1 MKSVRRGY
9 VDKDEELFAG
19 AQRIKILSAAN
30 DARWLMNRGYSA
42 ESAITFSSN
51 HYLLT
56 SRQRMAIFRSIL
68 NDEDKAT
75 RQKKEILKPGS
86 EVLVDGLNIIIT
98 LETALSHSLVLRG
111 DDGVLRDVAG
121 LHGTYRIIDKTEKAV
136 ELILQTLSCLDVRKA
151 TFILDKPVSNSGSL
165 KQLILELSKNYNID
179 VDAELNMNPDLLF
192 VDKENVI
199 SSDGPVLQRSFSWYN
214 LNSMVIRR
222 MIPDAWIFDFKY
234 EE

>member
-1 MKSVRRGY
+1 MKSIRRGY
-9 VDKDEELFAG
+9 VDKDEELFG
-19 AQRIKILSAAN
+19 GSQRAKILSAAN

-42 ESAITFSSN
+42 ESAITFTSN

-68 NDEDKAT
+68 NDEDKTT
-75 RQKKEILKPGS
+75 RLKKEILKPGT
-86 EVLVDGLNIIIT
+86 EVLIDGLNIIIT

-121 LHGTYRIIDKTEKAV
+121 LHGTYRIIDKTVKAIK
-136 ELILQTLSCLDVRKA
+136 LILQTLSNLDVRNA

-165 KQLILELSKNYNID
+165 KQLILEISRNFNLE
-179 VDAELNMNPDLLF
+179 VVAELDMNPDQIF

-199 SSDGPVLQRSFSWYN
+199 SSDGPVILRSSSWFN
-214 LNSMVIRR
+214 LNSMIVRD
-222 MIPDAWIFDFKY
+222 MIPDTWVFNF
-234 EE
+234 EL

>member
-1 MKSVRRGY
+1 MKSIRRGY
-9 VDKDEELFAG
+9 VDKDEELFG
-19 AQRIKILSAAN
+19 GSQRAKILSVAN

-42 ESAITFSSN
+42 ESAITFTSN

-68 NDEDKAT
+68 HDEDKTT
-75 RQKKEILKPGS
+75 RLKKEILKPGT
-86 EVLVDGLNIIIT
+86 EVLIDGLNIIIT

-121 LHGTYRIIDKTEKAV
+121 LHGTYRIIDKTVKAI
-136 ELILQTLSCLDVRKA
+136 ELILQTLSNLDVRNA

-165 KQLILELSKNYNID
+165 KQLILEISRNFNLE
-179 VDAELNMNPDLLF
+179 VVAELDMNPDQIF

-199 SSDGPVLQRSFSWYN
+199 SSDGPVILKSSSWFN
-214 LNSMVIRR
+214 LNSMIVRD
-222 MIPDAWIFDFKY
+222 MIPDTWVFNF
-234 EE
+234 EL

>member
-1 MKSVRRGY
+1 MKSIRRGY
-9 VDKDEELFAG
+9 VDKDEELFG
-19 AQRIKILSAAN
+19 GSQRAKILSAAN

-42 ESAITFSSN
+42 ESAITFTSN

-68 NDEDKAT
+68 NDEDKTT
-75 RQKKEILKPGS
+75 RLKKEILKPGT
-86 EVLVDGLNIIIT
+86 EVLIDGLNIIIT

-121 LHGTYRIIDKTEKAV
+121 LHGTYRIIDKTAKAIK
-136 ELILQTLSCLDVRKA
+136 LILQTLSNLDVRNA

-165 KQLILELSKNYNID
+165 KQLILEISRNFNLE
-179 VDAELNMNPDLLF
+179 VVVELDMNPDLIF

-199 SSDGPVLQRSFSWYN
+199 SSDGPVILRSSSWFN
-214 LNSMVIRR
+214 LNSMIVRD
-222 MIPDAWIFDFKY
+222 MIPDTWVFNF
-234 EE
+234 EL

>member
-1 MKSVRRGY
+1 MKSIRRGY
-9 VDKDEELFAG
+9 VDKDEELFG
-19 AQRIKILSAAN
+19 GSQRAKILSAAN

-42 ESAITFSSN
+42 ESAITFTSN

-68 NDEDKAT
+68 NDEDKTT
-75 RQKKEILKPGS
+75 RLKKEILKPGT
-86 EVLVDGLNIIIT
+86 EVLIDGLNIIIT

-121 LHGTYRIIDKTEKAV
+121 LHGTYRIIDKTAKAI
-136 ELILQTLSCLDVRKA
+136 EQILQTLSNLDVRYA

-165 KQLILELSKNYNID
+165 KQLILEISRNFNLE
-179 VDAELNMNPDLLF
+179 VVAELDMNPDQIF

-199 SSDGPVLQRSFSWYN
+199 SSDGPVILRSSSWFN
-214 LNSMVIRR
+214 LNSMIVRD
-222 MIPDAWIFDFKY
+222 MIPDTWVFNF
-234 EE
+234 EL

>member
-1 MKSVRRGY
+1 MKSIRRGY
-9 VDKDEELFAG
+9 VDKDEELFG
-19 AQRIKILSAAN
+19 GSQRAKILSAAN

-42 ESAITFSSN
+42 ESAITFTSN

-68 NDEDKAT
+68 NDEDKTT
-75 RQKKEILKPGS
+75 RLKKEILKPGT
-86 EVLVDGLNIIIT
+86 EVLIDGLNIIIT

-121 LHGTYRIIDKTEKAV
+121 LHGTYRIIDKTAKAI
-136 ELILQTLSCLDVRKA
+136 EQILQTLSNLDVRNA

-165 KQLILELSKNYNID
+165 KQLILEISRNFNLE
-179 VDAELNMNPDLLF
+179 VVVELDMNPDQIF

-199 SSDGPVLQRSFSWYN
+199 SSDGPVILRSSSWFN
-214 LNSMVIRR
+214 LNSMIVRD
-222 MIPDAWIFDFKY
+222 MIPDTWVFNF
-234 EE
+234 EL

>member
-1 MKSVRRGY
+1 MMSIRRGY
-9 VDKDEELFAG
+9 VDKDEELFG
-19 AQRIKILSAAN
+19 GSQRAKILSAAN

-42 ESAITFSSN
+42 ESAITFTSN

-68 NDEDKAT
+68 NDEDKTT
-75 RQKKEILKPGS
+75 RLKKEILKPGT
-86 EVLVDGLNIIIT
+86 EVLIDGLNIIIT

-121 LHGTYRIIDKTEKAV
+121 LHGTYRIIDKTAKAI
-136 ELILQTLSCLDVRKA
+136 EQILQTLSNLDVRNA

-165 KQLILELSKNYNID
+165 KQLILEISRNFNLE
-179 VDAELNMNPDLLF
+179 VVVELDMNPDQIF

-199 SSDGPVLQRSFSWYN
+199 SSDGPVILRSSSWFN
-214 LNSMVIRR
+214 LNSMIVRD
-222 MIPDAWIFDFKY
+222 MIPDTWVFNF
-234 EE
+234 EL

>member
-1 MKSVRRGY
+1 MKSIRRGY
-9 VDKDEELFAG
+9 VDKDEELFG
-19 AQRIKILSAAN
+19 GSQRAKILSAAN

-42 ESAITFSSN
+42 ESAITFTSN

-68 NDEDKAT
+68 NDEDKTT
-75 RQKKEILKPGS
+75 RLKKEILKPGT
-86 EVLVDGLNIIIT
+86 EVLIDGLNIIIT

-121 LHGTYRIIDKTEKAV
+121 LHGTYRIIDKTAKTI
-136 ELILQTLSCLDVRKA
+136 ELILQTLSNLDVRNA

-165 KQLILELSKNYNID
+165 KQLILEISRNFNHE
-179 VDAELNMNPDLLF
+179 VVVELDMNPDQIF

-199 SSDGPVLQRSFSWYN
+199 SSDGPVILKSSSWFN
-214 LNSMVIRR
+214 LNSMIVRD
-222 MIPDAWIFDFKY
+222 MIPDTWVFNF
-234 EE
+234 EL

>member
-1 MKSVRRGY
+1 MMSIRRGY
-9 VDKDEELFAG
+9 VDKDEELFG
-19 AQRIKILSAAN
+19 GSQRAKILSAAN

-42 ESAITFSSN
+42 ESAITFTSN

-68 NDEDKAT
+68 NDEDKTT
-75 RQKKEILKPGS
+75 RLKKEILKPGT
-86 EVLVDGLNIIIT
+86 EVLIDGLNIIIT

-121 LHGTYRIIDKTEKAV
+121 LHGTYRIIDKTAKAIK
-136 ELILQTLSCLDVRKA
+136 LILQTLSNLDVRNA

-165 KQLILELSKNYNID
+165 KQLILEISRNFNLE
-179 VDAELNMNPDLLF
+179 VVAELDMNPDQIF

-199 SSDGPVLQRSFSWYN
+199 SSDGPVILKSSSWFN
-214 LNSMVIRR
+214 LNSMIVRD
-222 MIPDAWIFDFKY
+222 MIPDTWVFNF
-234 EE
+234 EL

>member
-1 MKSVRRGY
+1 MKSIRRGY
-9 VDKDEELFAG
+9 VDKDEELFG
-19 AQRIKILSAAN
+19 GSQRAKILSAAN

-42 ESAITFSSN
+42 ESAITFTSN

-68 NDEDKAT
+68 NDEDKTT
-75 RQKKEILKPGS
+75 RLKKEILKPGT
-86 EVLVDGLNIIIT
+86 EVLIDGLNIIIT

-121 LHGTYRIIDKTEKAV
+121 LHGTYRIIDKTAKAIQQ
-136 ELILQTLSCLDVRKA
+136 ILQTLSNLDVRNA

-165 KQLILELSKNYNID
+165 KQLILEISRNFNLK
-179 VDAELNMNPDLLF
+179 VVVELDMNPDQIF

-199 SSDGPVLQRSFSWYN
+199 SSDGPVILRSSSWFN
-214 LNSMVIRR
+214 LNSMIVRD
-222 MIPDAWIFDFKY
+222 MIPDTWVFNF
-234 EE
+234 EL

>member
-1 MKSVRRGY
+1 MKSIRRGY
-9 VDKDEELFAG
+9 VDKDEELFG
-19 AQRIKILSAAN
+19 GSQRAKILSVAN

-42 ESAITFSSN
+42 ESAITFTSN

-68 NDEDKAT
+68 HDEDKTT
-75 RQKKEILKPGS
+75 RLKKEILKPGT
-86 EVLVDGLNIIIT
+86 EVLIDGLNIIIT

-121 LHGTYRIIDKTEKAV
+121 LHGTYRIIDKTVKAI
-136 ELILQTLSCLDVRKA
+136 ELILQTLSNLDVRNA

-165 KQLILELSKNYNID
+165 KQLILEISRNFNLE
-179 VDAELNMNPDLLF
+179 VVVELDMNPDQIF

-199 SSDGPVLQRSFSWYN
+199 SSDGPVILRSSSWFN
-214 LNSMVIRR
+214 LNSMIVRD
-222 MIPDAWIFDFKY
+222 MIPDTWVFNF
-234 EE
+234 EL

>member
-1 MKSVRRGY
+1 MSIRRGY
-9 VDKDEELFAG
+9 VDKDEELFG
-19 AQRIKILSAAN
+19 GSQRAKILSAAN

-42 ESAITFSSN
+42 ESAITFTSN

-68 NDEDKAT
+68 NDEDKTT
-75 RQKKEILKPGS
+75 RLKKEILKPGT
-86 EVLVDGLNIIIT
+86 EVLIDGLNIIIT

-121 LHGTYRIIDKTEKAV
+121 LHGTYRIIDKTVKAI
-136 ELILQTLSCLDVRKA
+136 ELILLTLSNLDVRNA

-165 KQLILELSKNYNID
+165 KQLILEISRNFNLE
-179 VDAELNMNPDLLF
+179 VVAELDMNPDQIF

-199 SSDGPVLQRSFSWYN
+199 SSDGPVILRSSSWFN
-214 LNSMVIRR
+214 LNSMIVRD
-222 MIPDAWIFDFKY
+222 MIPDTWVFNF
-234 EE
+234 EL

>member
-1 MKSVRRGY
+1 MKSIRRGY
-9 VDKDEELFAG
+9 VDKDEELFG
-19 AQRIKILSAAN
+19 GSQRAKILSAAN

-42 ESAITFSSN
+42 ESAITFTSN

-68 NDEDKAT
+68 NDEDKTT
-75 RQKKEILKPGS
+75 RLKKEILKPGT
-86 EVLVDGLNIIIT
+86 EVLIDGLNIIIT

-121 LHGTYRIIDKTEKAV
+121 LHGTYRIIDKTAKTI
-136 ELILQTLSCLDVRKA
+136 ELILQTLSNLDVRNA

-165 KQLILELSKNYNID
+165 KQLILEISRNFNLE
-179 VDAELNMNPDLLF
+179 VVAELDMNPDQIF

-199 SSDGPVLQRSFSWYN
+199 SSDGPVILKSSSWFN
-214 LNSMVIRR
+214 LNSMIVRD
-222 MIPDAWIFDFKY
+222 MIPDTWVFNF
-234 EE
+234 EL

>member
-1 MKSVRRGY
+1 MKSIRRGY
-9 VDKDEELFAG
+9 VDKDEELFG
-19 AQRIKILSAAN
+19 GSQRAKILSAAN

-42 ESAITFSSN
+42 ESAITFTSN

-68 NDEDKAT
+68 NDEDKTT
-75 RQKKEILKPGS
+75 RLKKEILKPGT
-86 EVLVDGLNIIIT
+86 EVLIDGLNIIIT

-121 LHGTYRIIDKTEKAV
+121 LHGTYRIIDKTAKAIK
-136 ELILQTLSCLDVRKA
+136 LILQTLSNLDVGKA

-165 KQLILELSKNYNID
+165 KQLILEISRNFNLE
-179 VDAELNMNPDLLF
+179 VVAELDMNPDQIF

-199 SSDGPVLQRSFSWYN
+199 SSDGPVILRSSSWFN
-214 LNSMVIRR
+214 LNSMIVRD
-222 MIPDAWIFDFKY
+222 MIPDTWVFNF
-234 EE
+234 EL